1 MINGEIMGT
10 VAIVL
15 IVIGIICVII
25 SIILGI
31 TDNKEQADTASY
43 VSDYD
48 SAKQVSQVSKAI
60 DDIIEKKM
68 QDIEEKTEASLSE
81 KTEAALDKIS
91 NTKIL
96 EMNEYADNVLKE
108 INRNHNEVM
117 FMYDMLNEKDKEIK
131 TTVKSVNAT
140 NTQAR
145 GMGTVRERLI
155 KLDETQKA
163 PQRISVDEFPLDD
176 KLDKNQKI
184 MTLYNNGYND
194 IDIAKRL
201 KFGVGEVR
209 LVIKLYVNAAGE

>member
-68 QDIEEKTEASLSE
+68 QDIEEKTEASL
-81 KTEAALDKIS
+81 DKIS

-140 NTQAR
+140 STQAG

-194 IDIAKRL
+194 VDIAKRL
-201 KFGVGEVR
+201 KLGVGEVR

>member
-68 QDIEEKTEASLSE
+68 QDI
-81 KTEAALDKIS
+81 
-91 NTKIL
+91 
-96 EMNEYADNVLKE
+96 DNVLKE

>member
-68 QDIEEKTEASLSE
+68 QDIEEKTEAS
-81 KTEAALDKIS
+81 LDKIS

-184 MTLYNNGYND
+184 MTLYNNCYND

-201 KFGVGEVR
+201 KLGVGEVR

>member
-68 QDIEEKTEASLSE
+68 QDIEEKTEAS
-81 KTEAALDKIS
+81 LDKIS

-163 PQRISVDEFPLDD
+163 PQRISVDKFPLDD

-194 IDIAKRL
+194 VDIAKRL
-201 KFGVGEVR
+201 KLGVGEVR

>member
-68 QDIEEKTEASLSE
+68 QDIEEKTEASL
-81 KTEAALDKIS
+81 DKIS

-117 FMYDMLNEKDKEIK
+117 LCMICL
-131 TTVKSVNAT
+131 T
-140 NTQAR
+140 R
-145 GMGTVRERLI
+145 
-155 KLDETQKA
+155 
-163 PQRISVDEFPLDD
+163 RI
-176 KLDKNQKI
+176 
-184 MTLYNNGYND
+184 
-194 IDIAKRL
+194 KRL
-201 KFGVGEVR
+201 R
-209 LVIKLYVNAAGE
+209 LQLRVSMQLTHR

>member
-1 MINGEIMGT
+1 MGT

-68 QDIEEKTEASLSE
+68 QDIEEKTEAS
-81 KTEAALDKIS
+81 LDKIS

-194 IDIAKRL
+194 VDIAKRL
-201 KFGVGEVR
+201 KLGVGEVR

>member
-60 DDIIEKKM
+60 DDIIE
-68 QDIEEKTEASLSE
+68 EKTEAS
-81 KTEAALDKIS
+81 LDKIS

>member
-31 TDNKEQADTASY
+31 TDNKEQADNASY

-68 QDIEEKTEASLSE
+68 QDIEEKTEASL
-81 KTEAALDKIS
+81 DKIS

-117 FMYDMLNEKDKEIK
+117 FMYDIRLFQIDTPVRFDII
-131 TTVKSVNAT
+131 TVVGDDGNFKVEHIEEAFY
-140 NTQAR
+140 
-145 GMGTVRERLI
+145 
-155 KLDETQKA
+155 
-163 PQRISVDEFPLDD
+163 PPL
-176 KLDKNQKI
+176 
-184 MTLYNNGYND
+184 Y
-194 IDIAKRL
+194 
-201 KFGVGEVR
+201 
-209 LVIKLYVNAAGE
+209 

>member
-68 QDIEEKTEASLSE
+68 QDIEEKTEASL
-81 KTEAALDKIS
+81 DKIS

-140 NTQAR
+140 NAQAI

-201 KFGVGEVR
+201 KLGVGEVR

>member
-68 QDIEEKTEASLSE
+68 QDIEEKTEASL
-81 KTEAALDKIS
+81 DNIS

-201 KFGVGEVR
+201 KLGVGEVR

>member
-1 MINGEIMGT
+1 MGT

-48 SAKQVSQVSKAI
+48 SAKQMSQVSKAI

-68 QDIEEKTEASLSE
+68 QDIEEKTEAS
-81 KTEAALDKIS
+81 LDKIS

-201 KFGVGEVR
+201 KLGVGEVR

>member
-68 QDIEEKTEASLSE
+68 QDIEEKTEAS
-81 KTEAALDKIS
+81 LDKIS

-163 PQRISVDEFPLDD
+163 PQRISVDDFPLDD
-176 KLDKNQKI
+176 NLDKNQKI

-201 KFGVGEVR
+201 KLGVGEVR

>member
-68 QDIEEKTEASLSE
+68 QDIEEKTEAS
-81 KTEAALDKIS
+81 LDKIS

-184 MTLYNNGYND
+184 MTLYNNGYKD
-194 IDIAKRL
+194 IDIAKSL
-201 KFGVGEVR
+201 KVGVGEVR

>member
-31 TDNKEQADTASY
+31 TDNKEQADNASY

-68 QDIEEKTEASLSE
+68 QDIEEKTEAS
-81 KTEAALDKIS
+81 LDKIS

-163 PQRISVDEFPLDD
+163 LDD

-194 IDIAKRL
+194 VDIAKRL
-201 KFGVGEVR
+201 KLGVGEVR

>member
-68 QDIEEKTEASLSE
+68 QDIEEKTEAS
-81 KTEAALDKIS
+81 LDKIS

-184 MTLYNNGYND
+184 MTLYNNGYNEID
-194 IDIAKRL
+194 IDKRL
-201 KFGVGEVR
+201 KFGV
-209 LVIKLYVNAAGE
+209 

>member
-31 TDNKEQADTASY
+31 TDNKELADTASY

-68 QDIEEKTEASLSE
+68 QDIEEKTEAS
-81 KTEAALDKIS
+81 LDKIS

-201 KFGVGEVR
+201 KLGVGEVR

>member
-1 MINGEIMGT
+1 MGT

-68 QDIEEKTEASLSE
+68 QDIEEKTEAS
-81 KTEAALDKIS
+81 LDKIS

-163 PQRISVDEFPLDD
+163 PQRISVDEFSLDD

-194 IDIAKRL
+194 VDIAKRL
-201 KFGVGEVR
+201 KLGVGEVR

>member
-68 QDIEEKTEASLSE
+68 QDIEEKTEAS
-81 KTEAALDKIS
+81 LDKIS

-184 MTLYNNGYND
+184 MIFYNNGYKD

>member
-68 QDIEEKTEASLSE
+68 QDIEEKTEASL
-81 KTEAALDKIS
+81 DKIS

-140 NTQAR
+140 NTQTI

-201 KFGVGEVR
+201 KLGVGEVR

>member
-1 MINGEIMGT
+1 MGT
-10 VAIVL
+10 VEIVL
-15 IVIGIICVII
+15 LVIGIICVIVG
-25 SIILGI
+25 IILGI
-31 TDNKEQADTASY
+31 TDNNDHDKDMNPA

-48 SAKQVSQVSKAI
+48 AASQVSKVSQTI
-60 DDIIEKKM
+60 DNIIEQKM
-68 QDIEEKTEASLSE
+68 QDIEEKTEAS
-81 KTEAALDKIS
+81 LDKIS

>member
-68 QDIEEKTEASLSE
+68 QDIEEKTEASL
-81 KTEAALDKIS
+81 DKIS

-140 NTQAR
+140 NTQSR

-194 IDIAKRL
+194 VDIAKRL
-201 KFGVGEVR
+201 KLGVGEVR
-209 LVIKLYVNAAGE
+209 LVIKLYVNAAGK

>member
-68 QDIEEKTEASLSE
+68 QDIEEKTEAS
-81 KTEAALDKIS
+81 LDKIS

-201 KFGVGEVR
+201 KLGVGEVR
-209 LVIKLYVNAAGE
+209 LVIKLYVNAKRRIKVITG

>member
-31 TDNKEQADTASY
+31 TDNKEPADTASY

-68 QDIEEKTEASLSE
+68 QDIEEKTEAS
-81 KTEAALDKIS
+81 LDKIS

-194 IDIAKRL
+194 VDIAKRL
-201 KFGVGEVR
+201 KLGVGEVR